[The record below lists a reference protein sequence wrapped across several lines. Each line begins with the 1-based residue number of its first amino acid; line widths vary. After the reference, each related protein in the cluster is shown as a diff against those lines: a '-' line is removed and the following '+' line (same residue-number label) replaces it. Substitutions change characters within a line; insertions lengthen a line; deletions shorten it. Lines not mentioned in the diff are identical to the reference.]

1 MIASIIEHLTTSSF
15 LSQIV
20 RSQLLV
26 TSAMIIIHPLNEY
39 LSKNV
44 NQCGATS
51 CHTCN
56 IFINDQSFKIN
67 LTGEKYKAISYDR
80 LSCSSI
86 NVIY

>member
-1 MIASIIEHLTTSSF
+1 MIVSIIEHLTTPSF

-26 TSAMIIIHPLNEY
+26 TSAFIITYPLNEY
-39 LSKNV
+39 LSKDV

-51 CHTCN
+51 CHTRN

-67 LTGEKYKAISYDR
+67 LTGKKYKAISYDR
-80 LSCSSI
+80 LSRSST